1 MIRDIDKSL
10 SLLNKWVENRCK
22 KYPLSYT

>member
-22 KYPLSYT
+22 KYL